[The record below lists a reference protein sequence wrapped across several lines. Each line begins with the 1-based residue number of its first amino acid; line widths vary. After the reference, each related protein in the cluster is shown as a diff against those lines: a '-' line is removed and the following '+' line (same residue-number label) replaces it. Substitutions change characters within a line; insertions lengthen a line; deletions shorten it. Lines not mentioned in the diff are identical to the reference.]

1 MNAPDGARPGA
12 ASSGADERAG
22 TNAGPGEPGAAS
34 TAGASTPSDAPAGA
48 GSEPRGT
55 AGPDGPS
62 GAGAR
67 PATAAVA
74 VLEPDEPVTA
84 AASSGSTAAPDRSG
98 TAATATPIEV
108 FPAWR
113 GPSAPPTWPVLGAA
127 IAVGATAAAAV
138 PLGRPGLGWFVVAVV
153 AAVAMVPVARHAR
166 RRDPGAPTTWRADA
180 TDAAW
185 GLAAVGLA
193 GVATLRDAPWLVAL
207 CLLASVAAASV
218 AVAGRHFRSTA
229 FAAIAVPLAGF
240 RALPWVGRALRRVR
254 RDAAGARTVTSA
266 LVGLGLLAVF
276 GPLLASA
283 DPAFGRLLDGLL
295 PTVDGP
301 HLLRWTA
308 LFALGACG
316 LLGAGFVLLGPPAP
330 PVAHPAGPLRL
341 RRVEWAL
348 PIGLLV
354 GLFTLFVGVQFA
366 TLFGSDDHVLR
377 TTGLTYAEYA
387 RSGFWQLLAV
397 TVLAL
402 GVVLLTSR
410 FAPAPTPAD
419 RAWKRGL
426 LAALTVLTLVIVASA
441 LSRMWLYQEAYGFT
455 TLRLLVLA
463 CEMWLGACFLLVLV
477 AVVRLRARPVVREM
491 AAAGLVA
498 LLALAVLDPERFIA
512 AHNVARHA
520 VTGQLDQTYLATL
533 SADAVPAL
541 LELPQPQR
549 CETLG
554 HIADRLDAPDEDW
567 TSWNAARAAAR
578 DALVDVRC

>member
-1 MNAPDGARPGA
+1 V
-12 ASSGADERAG
+12 SGADEAREPDAAG
-22 TNAGPGEPGAAS
+22 TGPDAPAEASSGPGEPAEA
-34 TAGASTPSDAPAGA
+34 TP
-48 GSEPRGT
+48 
-55 AGPDGPS
+55 GP
-62 GAGAR
+62 
-67 PATAAVA
+67 AAVA
-74 VLEPDEPVTA
+74 VLEPDEPPAAGATAEPGRPVT
-84 AASSGSTAAPDRSG
+84 
-98 TAATATPIEV
+98 ATATSAVPIEV

-113 GPSAPPTWPVLGAA
+113 GPSAPPPWPVLGAA

-153 AAVAMVPVARHAR
+153 AAVAMVPVVRHAR
-166 RRDPGAPTTWRADA
+166 RGDPGASAWRAHA
-180 TDAAW
+180 VDAAW
-185 GLAAVGLA
+185 GVAAVGLA
-193 GVATLRDAPWLVAL
+193 GVAAVRDAPWLVAL
-207 CLLASVAAASV
+207 CLLAAVASASI
-218 AVAGRHFRSTA
+218 AVAGRHFRSIA
-229 FAAIAVPLAGF
+229 FAAIAVPLAGL
-240 RALPWVGRALRRVR
+240 RALPWIRGSLRRAR
-254 RDAAGARTVTSA
+254 RGSAGARTATSA

-276 GPLLASA
+276 APLLASA
-283 DPAFGRLLDGLL
+283 DPAFGRLLDDLL

-301 HLLRWTA
+301 HLVRWTA
-308 LFALGACG
+308 LFAFGACG
-316 LLGAGFVLLGPPAP
+316 LLGAAFVLLGPPAP
-330 PVAHPAGPLRL
+330 PDAHPAGPLRL

-366 TLFGSDDHVLR
+366 TLFGARDHVLR

-387 RSGFWQLLAV
+387 RTGFWQLLAV

-402 GVVLLTSR
+402 GVVLLASR

-426 LAALTVLTLVIVASA
+426 LAALTGLTLVIVASA

-463 CEMWLGACFLLVLV
+463 CELWLGACFLLVLV
-477 AVVRLRARPVVREM
+477 AVVRLRAKPLVREM

-549 CETLG
+549 CDTLG
-554 HIADRLDAPDEDW
+554 RIAYRLGAGDPDW
-567 TSWNAARAAAR
+567 TSWNTSRAAAR
-578 DALVDVRC
+578 DALAEHRC